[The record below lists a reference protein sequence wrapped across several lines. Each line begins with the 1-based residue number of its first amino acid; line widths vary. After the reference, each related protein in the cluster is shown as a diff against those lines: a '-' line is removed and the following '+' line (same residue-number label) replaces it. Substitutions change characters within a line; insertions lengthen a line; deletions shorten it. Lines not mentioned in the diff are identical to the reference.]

1 MIDAERRYGP
11 CFRVLVR
18 NLPQIINNT
27 QLQHLFN
34 KNGRMSDADIFYYNK
49 IKRSYGIDILT
60 ISIVHDHLEDV
71 RSCSQQTLFR
81 RMQN

>member
-1 MIDAERRYGP
+1 MIDAKRCYGP

-34 KNGRMSDADIFYYNK
+34 KNGSDK
-49 IKRSYGIDILT
+49 GI
-60 ISIVHDHLEDV
+60 VN
-71 RSCSQQTLFR
+71 RAR
-81 RMQN
+81 